1 MSLDWINNPWLIAV
15 NVLAAFRITRLIV
28 ADAFPFGPLRLRI
41 SDWANERWTPLVRSS
56 AKDGYATRDSSG
68 TLVRRADWQAQDARA
83 LMAYDGNAPLAYL
96 VTCPWCASPY
106 VAVAVAL
113 LASTG
118 AWWVYLAAVLATSAV
133 IGLLATLTD

>member
-1 MSLDWINNPWLIAV
+1 MSLDWTNNPWLIAV

-41 SDWANERWTPLVRSS
+41 SDWANDRWGPLQRVL
-56 AKDGYATRDSSG
+56 AKDKVLATTNLRSG
-68 TLVRRADWQAQDARA
+68 DVIKVT
-83 LMAYDGNAPLAYL
+83 AYDGAAPLAYL
-96 VTCPWCASPY
+96 ITCPWCASPY

-118 AWWVYLAAVLATSAV
+118 TWWVYPAAVLAVSAIV
-133 IGLLATLTD
+133 GLLATLTD

>member
-15 NVLAAFRITRLIV
+15 NVLASFRITRLVV

-41 SDWANERWTPLVRSS
+41 SDWANDRWGPLQRLNRASVRLQP
-56 AKDGYATRDSSG
+56 DDVEVPQPTRAG
-68 TLVRRADWQAQDARA
+68 DARK
-83 LMAYDGNAPLAYL
+83 LMAYDGTAPLAYL
-96 VTCPWCASPY
+96 VSCPWCAGPY
-106 VAVAVAL
+106 VSVIVAL

-118 AWWVYLAAVLATSAV
+118 TWWTYPAAVLATSAV